1 MPTIGITGWSLPVL
15 IIIKSMTVVSDLAIR
30 YGFPVSDWAHILT
43 STSAYINEELFVYW
57 VKKILV
63 PSMEAR
69 RKAYGL
75 SDEIWCLLILD
86 GCLAHNEVY
95 L

>member
-1 MPTIGITGWSLPVL
+1 MPIIGITRWSLPVL
-15 IIIKSMTVVSDLAIR
+15 IIIKSMTVVLDLAIR

-43 STSAYINEELFVYW
+43 STSAYINEKLFVYW
-57 VKKILV
+57 VEKILV
-63 PSMEAR
+63 PGVEAR
-69 RKAYGL
+69 RRAWGL
-75 SDEIWCLLILD
+75 SDEMWYLLILD